1 MDVSRHVGLW
11 GVHSVLSDLGRR
23 RVWSVLELGQLS
35 MCAGWPGA
43 ATCGLV
49 RCWNRSSS
57 ARGQRVP
64 VSRGGHVAGESARAS
79 TCRVESDDVV
89 GSAGARGG
97 AAARY

>member
-1 MDVSRHVGLW
+1 
-11 GVHSVLSDLGRR
+11 
-23 RVWSVLELGQLS
+23 VLELGQLC

-49 RCWNRSSS
+49 QCWNRSSS
-57 ARGQRVP
+57 ARCKRFP
-64 VSRGGHVAGESARAS
+64 VSRGGRVAGESGRAS
-79 TCRVESDDVV
+79 TCRGESDDVI